1 MKQSHISFEQSHAFN
16 QFFLDYINGKESLK
30 RFYGS
35 FPKIE
40 NFKQQIESKS
50 KAFSKESRN
59 RLTDVLTQQYQGLP
73 LSESVKNNL
82 ASLREAKTFTVITGH
97 QLNIFTGPLY
107 FIYKIATVVNAC
119 KQLKQAYP
127 DCAFVPVY
135 WMASEDHDFEEIS
148 YFKLYGKK
156 YVWKTEQTGAVGRFS
171 TDSLKSLLT
180 DVPGEIGVFKE
191 AYTKQKTLSG
201 AVRQYVN
208 QLFGDEG
215 VVVLDADDRELKKSL
230 APVMHDDVF
239 KHTAK
244 NLVEQTNKALE
255 QEGYSTQVFAR
266 DINFFFLPACPSGGD
281 KGYRERLER
290 RENGFALADGSKK
303 FSDVEMETIIRETP
317 EQLSPN
323 VILRPLYQEM
333 ILPNLAY
340 VGGPAENV
348 YWLQLKSV
356 FDHFKTPFPI
366 LLPRNFAMVMDGPS
380 ARKFS
385 KTGMELSDLFLQKSD
400 LLNQFV
406 RKHSGHKLQLNRERA
421 TLEMFF
427 NLISQ
432 DSEKIDK
439 SLGPLVAAEWKRTF
453 NSLSKIERKLLQAE
467 KRFQS
472 DKLRQMEEV
481 KDALFPNGSLQE
493 RTDNFLNFYQQDPQF
508 IKKILGLFDPFDF
521 RMNIFRYDEAGT

>member
-1 MKQSHISFEQSHAFN
+1 MKHSHIAFEQSHAFN

-30 RFYGS
+30 PFYGA
-35 FPKIE
+35 FPRIE
-40 NFKQQIESKS
+40 NFKQQIDVKG
-50 KAFSKESRN
+50 KTFSKESRN
-59 RLTDVLTQQYQGLP
+59 RLTDVLMQQYQGLT
-73 LSESVKNNL
+73 LSEPVKHNL
-82 ASLREAKTFTVITGH
+82 TSLRESKTFTVITGH

-107 FIYKIATVVNAC
+107 FIYKIATVFNAC

-127 DCAFVPVY
+127 DCHFVPVY

-156 YVWKTEQTGAVGRFS
+156 YVWKTDQTGAVGRFS
-171 TDSLKSLLT
+171 TDSLKSLLNE
-180 DVPGEIGVFKE
+180 VPGEIGIFKD

-208 QLFGDEG
+208 KLFGDEG
-215 VVVLDADDRELKKSL
+215 VVVVDADDRELKKTLS
-230 APVMHDDVF
+230 PVMHDDLF

-255 QEGYSTQVFAR
+255 KEGYSTQVFAR
-266 DINFFFLPACPSGGD
+266 DINFFFLD
-281 KGYRERLER
+281 KGVRERLEKKGS
-290 RENGFALADGSKK
+290 GFALADGSRK
-303 FSDVEMETIIRETP
+303 FSDAEMETIIRETP
-317 EQLSPN
+317 DQLSPN

-333 ILPNLAY
+333 ILPNVAY

-356 FDHFKTPFPI
+356 FDFFKTPFPI

-385 KTGMELSDLFLQKSD
+385 KTGMELSDLFLSKAE

-427 NLISQ
+427 NLIRQ

-493 RTDNFLNFYQQDPQF
+493 RTDNFLNFYQQDTQF

-521 RMNIFRYDEAGT
+521 RMNIFRYDEAGA

>member
-1 MKQSHISFEQSHAFN
+1 MKHSHIAFEQSHAFN

-30 RFYGS
+30 SFYGAI
-35 FPKIE
+35 PRIE
-40 NFKQQIESKS
+40 NFKQQIEIKG
-50 KAFSKESRN
+50 KTFSTESRN
-59 RLTDVLTQQYQGLP
+59 RLTDVLTQQYQGLT
-73 LSESVKNNL
+73 LSESVKYNL
-82 ASLREAKTFTVITGH
+82 ASLRESKTFTVITGH

-127 DCAFVPVY
+127 DCHFVPVY

-156 YVWKTEQTGAVGRFS
+156 YVWKTDQTGAVGRFS
-171 TDSLKSLLT
+171 TDSLKSLIA

-208 QLFGDEG
+208 KLFGDEG
-215 VVVLDADDRELKKSL
+215 VVVVDADDRELKKTLS
-230 APVMHDDVF
+230 PVMHDDLF

-244 NLVEQTNKALE
+244 NLVEKTNAALE

-266 DINFFFLPACPSGGD
+266 DINFFYLE
-281 KGYRERLER
+281 KGMRERLEKK
-290 RENGFALADGSKK
+290 ENGFALADGSKN
-303 FSDVEMETIIRETP
+303 FSDAEIETIIRETP

-385 KTGMELSDLFLQKSD
+385 KTGMELSDLFLSKAD

-421 TLEMFF
+421 TFEMFF
-427 NLISQ
+427 NLIRQ
-432 DSEKIDK
+432 DSEKIDM

-481 KDALFPNGSLQE
+481 KDSLFPNGSLQE
-493 RTDNFLNFYQQDPQF
+493 RSDNFLNFYQQDPQF

-521 RMNIFRYDEAGT
+521 RMNIFRYDEAGA